1 MDLSPLALAT
11 AFAAGAVS
19 FLSPCVLPLVP
30 GYLSFVAGRE
40 FGGVTQASS
49 GYSVRELG
57 THSLF
62 VLGFTTVF
70 VALGL
75 GVSAFGGLLLRFQWE
90 ATMVAG
96 TLLILLGIVM
106 TGLVRLPFLER
117 EMRWHGPSRA
127 GGPGT
132 AYLVGVAFAL
142 GWTPCIGPILGAIL
156 ALAAA
161 NPGQGALLLAVYS
174 FGLGLPFLVAAL
186 LMSRFSRRMTTLKRA
201 GVVLRLVAGTTMAL
215 MGVLMLT
222 GQMSLIAIWFIETFP
237 SLARLG

>member
-1 MDLSPLALAT
+1 MDLSPIALAT
-11 AFAAGAVS
+11 AFAAGAIS

-40 FGGVTQASS
+40 LDGVNQARKEF
-49 GYSVRELG
+49 SVSDLG

-70 VALGL
+70 VALGV

-90 ATMVAG
+90 ATMGAG
-96 TLLILLGIVM
+96 ALLIVLGILM

-117 EMRWHGPSRA
+117 ELRWHGPRRA

-132 AYLVGVAFAL
+132 AYLVGIAFAL
-142 GWTPCIGPILGAIL
+142 GWTPCIGPILAAIL

-161 NPGQGALLLAVYS
+161 NPGQGAFLLAVYS
-174 FGLGLPFLVAAL
+174 FGLGLPFLMAAF
-186 LMSRFSRRMTTLKRA
+186 LMGHFSRRIISLKRTGIA
-201 GVVLRLVAGTTMAL
+201 LRLIAGSTMAIMGLL
-215 MGVLMLT
+215 MVT

-237 SLARLG
+237 ALSRLG